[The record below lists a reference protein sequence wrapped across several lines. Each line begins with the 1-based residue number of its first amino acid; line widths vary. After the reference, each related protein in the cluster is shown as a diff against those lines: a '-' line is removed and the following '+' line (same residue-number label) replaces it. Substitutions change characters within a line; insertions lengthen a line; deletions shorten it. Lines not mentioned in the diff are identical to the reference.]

1 MTMPTIPRILATTAL
16 CLAALGLCSCT
27 TLIDTGGYLDSI
39 GKQGASHRLVTQKE
53 SWGTNVVKEPSS
65 VYKRDSTYYV
75 ELPVAYIP
83 ARISDKAH
91 LIANVGIFVER
102 GDELLYP
109 DFKTDLWEIK
119 KHQLC
124 KETYYAIL
132 TEEQFKIA
140 CTYYGKFEVPPINT
154 ERFPI
159 LPAAEVDLKGARL
172 VNMENRYID
181 VEHIIESRM
190 PCRRTTGNQ
199 LRRPLAFVL
208 DVADIPLMFAVA
220 PVGWVGRLIYC
231 SFE

>member
-1 MTMPTIPRILATTAL
+1 MARTLCFHCRGQIP
-16 CLAALGLCSCT
+16 SMN
-27 TLIDTGGYLDSI
+27 
-39 GKQGASHRLVTQKE
+39 GKLRSQ
-53 SWGTNVVKEPSS
+53 
-65 VYKRDSTYYV
+65 
-75 ELPVAYIP
+75 LPVACC
-83 ARISDKAH
+83 SKKKKKKKK
-91 LIANVGIFVER
+91 N
-102 GDELLYP
+102 P

-140 CTYYGKFEVPPINT
+140 CTYYGKFEVPPINK

-208 DVADIPLMFAVA
+208 DVADIPLMFAAA
-220 PVGWVGRLIYC
+220 PVGWVSRLIYY
-231 SFE
+231 SLD